1 MEDVK
6 LLLHMWVALFYSK
19 QNKVMGSPRKVVEHR
34 NPAKYVCINR
44 SIESFDQSEIE
55 EFPSVE
61 RYSEDPLLE
70 NKEACESHT
79 TSTTFPG
86 PNCVLPFINPPT
98 TRDLELCVQNEQKEI
113 FTAECHLDTSGS
125 QNFIHSCN
133 NEVRYYYK
141 CWVVFLFGV
150 FFFCTFSFY
159 LWTYSKEK
167 MNLPAM

>member
-1 MEDVK
+1 
-6 LLLHMWVALFYSK
+6 
-19 QNKVMGSPRKVVEHR
+19 MGSPRKVVEHR

-61 RYSEDPLLE
+61 QYSEDSLLE
-70 NKEACESHT
+70 NKEACEGHAT
-79 TSTTFPG
+79 NTTFLG
-86 PNCVLPFINPPT
+86 PNYMLPFVNPPT

-113 FTAECHLDTSGS
+113 FTEESHLDTSGS

-141 CWVVFLFGV
+141 CWVVFLFCFY
-150 FFFCTFSFY
+150 FFFLLFFFKIVTFHFICGHIQ
-159 LWTYSKEK
+159 KKK
-167 MNLPAM
+167 MDLPAMYRILIFQTKFS